1 MVLVKNKFTK
11 FERGETREM
20 FKVRWTVST
29 YAKVKCKS
37 YTYRHSIYHVALQP
51 VPCVPCHISCYRPP
65 YIAKSIQPDNQ
76 GLRDL
81 LRDIEEKDDHAKDSG
96 VLLDSYL

>member
-1 MVLVKNKFTK
+1 
-11 FERGETREM
+11 
-20 FKVRWTVST
+20 VRYTVST
-29 YAKVKCKS
+29 YANVKCKS

-51 VPCVPCHISCYRPP
+51 VPCVPCQISCYRPS
-65 YIAKSIQPDNQ
+65 YIAKSIQPNNQ
-76 GLRDL
+76 SLRDL